1 MRSPEIAPGPA
12 SPEVWWLLRQGRNRA
27 ASNMAFDDALLAAM
41 PRLARPVLRFYEWAE
56 PAATFGYSQRYADV
70 ARWTP
75 LRPLIRRPTGGG
87 LVAHDRS
94 FTYTLAVPPGHSWY
108 GLRARESYARMHDWL
123 GGALR
128 QQGWETEL
136 APPTAAAL
144 PGDCFVRPEQHDVLW
159 RGVKVAGAAQRR
171 TRSGLLIQGAV
182 QPPAGGPEAG
192 TWREAVLRLGSERWG
207 IRWEELAVP
216 DWLAARAEE
225 LTRQK
230 YDTALHNEGR

>member
-1 MRSPEIAPGPA
+1 MADPDATTAPVAG
-12 SPEVWWLLRQGRNRA
+12 EVWGLIRQGPDRA
-27 ASNMAFDDALLAAM
+27 AFNMAFDEALLAAM
-41 PRLARPVLRFYEWAE
+41 PRLGRPVLRFYEWAE

-94 FTYTLAVPPGHSWY
+94 FTYTLAVPPAHAWY
-108 GLRARESYARMHDWL
+108 ALRARESYERIHDWL
-123 GGALR
+123 GQALR
-128 QQGWETEL
+128 RQGWETEL
-136 APPTAAAL
+136 APPTAAAV

-182 QPPAGGPEAG
+182 QLPADGPGAG
-192 TWREAVLRLGSERWG
+192 AWRDAVLRLGAERWG
-207 IRWEELAVP
+207 LRWEELAVP
-216 DWLAARAEE
+216 DWLAARAAE